1 MRKASL
7 AYRSVIRSFRD
18 KATAASFLGRPPRRI
33 PADLR
38 KRAREKLDLLHS
50 ARSLEDLRMPPGNR
64 LESLTGIQTGQYSIR
79 VGRQWRLCFRWQDA
93 DAFEVELVDHHD

>member
-1 MRKASL
+1 MRNALL
-7 AYRSVIRSFRD
+7 ACRPVIRSFRD
-18 KATAASFLGRPPRRI
+18 KATAALFLGRPPRRI

-64 LESLTGIQTGQYSIR
+64 LESLTGTRAGQYSIR
-79 VGRQWRLCFRWQDA
+79 VGRQWRLCFRWQDG
-93 DAFEVELVDHHD
+93 DAFEVELVDYHD